1 MRIFFVAPD
10 FYETRPKKCMN
21 GWGNV
26 FMVVTADGMVLPC
39 HEARMLPGITF
50 PSIRDGAD
58 VKSIWYD
65 SDAFNKYRGD
75 GWMKELCRTCPE
87 KEKDLGGCRCQ
98 AFMLSGDATNADP
111 VCDKSPHQRRK
122 WKRKPWSSN
131 RSPSAKTRTPR
142 RSRRRKAR
150 RRTSID
156 ASVMIVGRLN
166 AWLSCPRK
174 SE

>member
-26 FMVVTADGMVLPC
+26 FMVVTADGIVLPC

-50 PSIRDGAD
+50 PSVRDGGD
-58 VKSIWYD
+58 IQSIWYD

-98 AFMLSGDATNADP
+98 AFMLTGDATNADP
-111 VCDKSPHQRRK
+111 VCDKSPHHNLVLEAVKKAQGPEKKVLAIKPLTYREDKNSRK
-122 WKRKPWSSN
+122 I
-131 RSPSAKTRTPR
+131 AE
-142 RSRRRKAR
+142 
-150 RRTSID
+150 
-156 ASVMIVGRLN
+156 
-166 AWLSCPRK
+166 
-174 SE
+174 SEGEAAFRN